1 MMEIWFKINATMAVV
16 VLFGLLIGRICEVE
30 SDWFIYPLGAVL
42 AFALVSWP
50 IYLIAKVW
58 L

>member
-1 MMEIWFKINATMAVV
+1 MEIWFKINATMAVV

-50 IYLIAKVW
+50 IYLIAKLW